1 MIAVG
6 SAATAGNDSF
16 ERSVFLKK
24 LVAGDVTMGRK
35 PRREV
40 VDPSIIQVF
49 HILNR
54 TVRRCW
60 LFGEDPLTRKNYNHR
75 KMWIEELLRHFA
87 GLFGIDLLSFAIL
100 SNHYHL
106 MLRSRPDVVETW
118 DDTEVAR
125 RWLMI
130 CPKRKNKDG
139 TPCEP
144 NEKEL
149 DSIRNSK
156 ETLKEIRSRL
166 SDVSWWVRLMDQR
179 IARRCND
186 EDKEKGR
193 FFEDRFKAIPLLD
206 EQAILACSAYID
218 LNLIRAAIAET
229 VELSDHTSGQLRA
242 KALKAKTNR
251 AGTETRDSASKEE
264 SNSSSQCACDAFLS
278 PIFVSGISSELGAMP
293 SRGGRRCS
301 DKGFLEMSEADYVQL
316 LDWTARCAA
325 PGKCGTTS
333 EYLPPI
339 LERLGF
345 SSKIWLGMVNDFG
358 ELFPMVAALPERLRD
373 ARSLKQGLRYRIPK
387 SVKELFAQSV

>member
-6 SAATAGNDSF
+6 SAATAGKDSF

-24 LVAGDVTMGRK
+24 LVAGDVAMGRK

-40 VDPSIIQVF
+40 VDPSIVQVL
-49 HILNR
+49 HVLNR
-54 TVRRCW
+54 TVRRCF
-60 LFGEDPLTRKNYNHR
+60 LFGADDLTGNNYDHR
-75 KMWIEELLRHFA
+75 KEWIEELLRRFA

-156 ETLKEIRSRL
+156 ESLKLIRSRL
-166 SDVSWWVRLMDQR
+166 SDVSWWTRLLDQR

-186 EDKEKGR
+186 EDKATGR

-206 EQAILACSAYID
+206 DESIAACAVYID

-242 KALKAKTNR
+242 KALKAR
-251 AGTETRDSASKEE
+251 AEQALVATCDSASSQE
-264 SNSSSQCACDAFLS
+264 STVNPECTCDAFLS
-278 PIFVSGISSELGAMP
+278 PICVSAVSSDPGPMP
-293 SRGGRRCS
+293 SRSGLRCS
-301 DKGFLEMSEADYVQL
+301 DKGFLQMSEADYVQL
-316 LDWTARCAA
+316 LDWTARYAA
-325 PGKCGTTS
+325 PGKRGTTS
-333 EYLPPI
+333 EDLPPI

-345 SSKIWLGMVNDFG
+345 SSTIWLAMVNDFG
-358 ELFPMVAALPERLRD
+358 ELFPMIAGMPERLRA
-373 ARSLKQGLRYRIPK
+373 ARGFKQGRR
-387 SVKELFAQSV
+387 